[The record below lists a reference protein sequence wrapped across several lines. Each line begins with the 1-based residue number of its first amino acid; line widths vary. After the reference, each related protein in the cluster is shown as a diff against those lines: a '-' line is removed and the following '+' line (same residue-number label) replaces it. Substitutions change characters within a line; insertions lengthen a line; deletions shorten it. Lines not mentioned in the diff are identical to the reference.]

1 MKADYDVV
9 IVGGGPSGLAAAL
22 TMGRALRRVLLV
34 DGGTPRNARAHEV
47 HNFVTR
53 DGTPPA
59 EFRRIAREQLAKY
72 ETVKIRDALVTGAKA
87 EGAGFVVSIGEE
99 QVTSRALILGVGV
112 VDEPPAIAG
121 MDRHWGYSV
130 FACPYCHGYEVRD
143 RPWGVLATNDAL
155 ADWSI
160 VLRQWTSRLV
170 AFTQGAA
177 LSAESL
183 AKLERAGIAVENEPI
198 ASLEG
203 EGELTAVKLRS
214 GRDVP
219 CGALFV
225 RPAQKPTALVTM
237 LGLAL
242 DEMGYVRVDASKESS
257 VKRVFVPG
265 DAGTM
270 RQAAIG
276 AASDGTFAA
285 AMLNHDLASEDFG
298 AQHG

>member
-1 MKADYDVV
+1 MKAEYDVV

-22 TMGRALRRVLLV
+22 TLGRALRRVLLV

-72 ETVKIRDALVTGAKA
+72 ETVKVRDAIVTGAKA
-87 EGAGFVVSIGEE
+87 EGEGFVVAIGEE
-99 QVTSRALILGVGV
+99 QLTARALVLAVGV
-112 VDEPPAIAG
+112 IDDPPPLAG
-121 MDRHWGYSV
+121 IDRHWGYSV

-143 RPWGVLATNDAL
+143 RPWGVLAVNDAL

-160 VLRQWTSRLV
+160 VLRAWTSRLV
-170 AFTQGAA
+170 AFTNGAQ
-177 LSAESL
+177 LSPESL
-183 AKLERAGIAVENEPI
+183 AKLERAGITVESEPI

-203 EGELTAVKLRS
+203 ETDLAAVKLQS
-214 GRDVP
+214 GREVP

-225 RPAQKPTALVTM
+225 RPSQRPTALVTM

-270 RQAAIG
+270 RQAAVG
-276 AASDGTFAA
+276 AAADGMFAA
-285 AMLNHDLASEDFG
+285 AMLNHDLAVEDFG